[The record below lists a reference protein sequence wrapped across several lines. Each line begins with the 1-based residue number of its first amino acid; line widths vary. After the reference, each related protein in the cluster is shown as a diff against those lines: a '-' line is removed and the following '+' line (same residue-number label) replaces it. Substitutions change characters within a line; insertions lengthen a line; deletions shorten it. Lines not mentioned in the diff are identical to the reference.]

1 MRFSYADH
9 FGGPQ
14 TAGYERLLYDCM
26 IGDQTLFQRAD
37 MVEAGWSLIQ
47 PILDVWSALPARN
60 FPNYK
65 SGSWGRPRAMSC
77 WLEIGA
83 AGVNPRWKVIETR
96 SNCDERSEFS
106 AGTGR
111 PEARG
116 ASGGQHLGVDLSG
129 GSGHAPA

>member
-9 FGGPQ
+9 FGATQ
-14 TAGYERLLYDCM
+14 ATGYERLLYDCM

-65 SGSWGRPRAMSC
+65 PGSSGPFEAEELLARDGRSWARPSA
-77 WLEIGA
+77 EPEQA
-83 AGVNPRWKVIETR
+83 PNP
-96 SNCDERSEFS
+96 
-106 AGTGR
+106 
-111 PEARG
+111 
-116 ASGGQHLGVDLSG
+116 
-129 GSGHAPA
+129 